1 MANIHPLATVHPNA
15 KLGKNVEVGPYA
27 YIEEHVEIG
36 DGSKILPHATIFNY
50 VKMGKNCCVFPGAV
64 VGAVPQ
70 DLKFDGEV
78 TYVEIGD
85 NVNIRE
91 CATINRGTKASG
103 RGVTK
108 IGNNV
113 LLMSYTHVAHDCTVG
128 NNCILVSY
136 VGIAGE
142 TDVDD
147 WATLGGSTV
156 AHQFSRIGKHAF
168 VGGGSKINKDVPPYV
183 LCGRDPLSYAGVNI
197 VGLRRRGFTSE
208 QIYAIK
214 DMYDIIY
221 NSGMNVSDA
230 LAKIASGFP
239 QSEERDTILE
249 FIRGSKRGIIRGA
262 DSNVKGSIEE
272 GGQTFFYG
280 IFPSR
285 FLFCR
290 DGRGYEGIDQQTG
303 RRQFYGTVSV
313 CRIYRGL
320 RELSEAVI
328 QEQMLFLCSRR
339 GAGPHFS
346 CCA

>member
-15 KLGKNVEVGPYA
+15 KLGENVEVGPYA

-36 DGSKILPHATIFNY
+36 DGCKILPHATIFNY
-50 VKMGKNCCVFPGAV
+50 VKMGKNCTVFPGAV
-64 VGAVPQ
+64 VGAIPQ

-147 WATLGGSTV
+147 WATIGGNTA

-168 VGGGSKINKDVPPYV
+168 IGGCCKINKDVPPYV
-183 LCGRDPLSYAGVNI
+183 LCGRDPL
-197 VGLRRRGFTSE
+197 
-208 QIYAIK
+208 K

-221 NSGMNVSDA
+221 SAGTNFSDA
-230 LAKIASGFP
+230 IAKIEQGFP
-239 QSEERDTILE
+239 QSEERDTIIS
-249 FIRGSKRGIIRGA
+249 FIRNSKRGIIRGMNS
-262 DSNVKGSIEE
+262 DIKGN
-272 GGQTFFYG
+272 
-280 IFPSR
+280 
-285 FLFCR
+285 
-290 DGRGYEGIDQQTG
+290 ID
-303 RRQFYGTVSV
+303 
-313 CRIYRGL
+313 
-320 RELSEAVI
+320 
-328 QEQMLFLCSRR
+328 
-339 GAGPHFS
+339 
-346 CCA
+346 

>member
-15 KLGKNVEVGPYA
+15 KLGENVEVGPYA

-36 DGSKILPHATIFNY
+36 DGCKILPHSTIFNY
-50 VKMGKNCCVFPGAV
+50 VKMGKNCTVFPGAV
-64 VGAVPQ
+64 IGAIPQ

-108 IGNNV
+108 IGSNV

-147 WATLGGSTV
+147 WAIIGGSTV
-156 AHQFSRIGKHAF
+156 AHQFSRVGTHAM

-183 LCGRDPLSYAGVNI
+183 LCGREPLSFAGINI
-197 VGLRRRGFTSE
+197 VGLRRRGFTSD
-208 QIYAIK
+208 QIYNIK
-214 DMYDIIY
+214 NMYEVIY
-221 NSGMNVSDA
+221 GSGLNTTDA
-230 LAKIASGFP
+230 LAKIEAEFP
-239 QSEERDTILE
+239 HSVERDTIVT
-249 FIRGSKRGIIRGA
+249 FIRNSKRGII
-262 DSNVKGSIEE
+262 KGFGSASK
-272 GGQTFFYG
+272 G
-280 IFPSR
+280 
-285 FLFCR
+285 
-290 DGRGYEGIDQQTG
+290 DQ
-303 RRQFYGTVSV
+303 
-313 CRIYRGL
+313 
-320 RELSEAVI
+320 E
-328 QEQMLFLCSRR
+328 
-339 GAGPHFS
+339 
-346 CCA
+346 